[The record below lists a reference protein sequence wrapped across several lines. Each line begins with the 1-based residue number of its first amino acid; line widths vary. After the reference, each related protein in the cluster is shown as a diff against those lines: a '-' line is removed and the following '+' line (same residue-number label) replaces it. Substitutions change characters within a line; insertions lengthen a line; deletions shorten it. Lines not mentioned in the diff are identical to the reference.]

1 MLPPPTFE
9 LRLGLLS
16 SARLKGMIVT
26 LPFRHD
32 RNWRRNVF
40 LHQAALRWRFAC
52 LTCRFRLGR
61 FSGTDRHRPV
71 QACQISV
78 GVMLLA
84 LTHIPPRQPPLHAMT
99 WIDPEDFRRRFG
111 SRQLSMAFC
120 QVLSSEEVVGR
131 TEVEV
136 GVDGLLVGVADEGR
150 SRCQALKV
158 KCEWYSFVRR

>member
-1 MLPPPTFE
+1 MLDVPVKAWPLFRNGPTSPRPGVSDFCWSYA
-9 LRLGLLS
+9 LGTTR
-16 SARLKGMIVT
+16 A
-26 LPFRHD
+26 
-32 RNWRRNVF
+32 
-40 LHQAALRWRFAC
+40 
-52 LTCRFRLGR
+52 
-61 FSGTDRHRPV
+61 
-71 QACQISV
+71 
-78 GVMLLA
+78 
-84 LTHIPPRQPPLHAMT
+84 PPRQPPLHAMT

-158 KCEWYSFVRR
+158 KCEWYLFVRR